1 MPSPP
6 RARKTARG
14 PRTPVL
20 TEADWRRLEPLLHNI
35 HPKRQRAGYN
45 RLVLGWTL
53 VSSGEPFG
61 LSKQDV
67 AMIVKAVL
75 RWWGRLHEVP
85 EGAAAPP
92 GWVAVQ
98 FFVPRQRVDDIRRV
112 VDALCGERASDA
124 DKK

>member
-14 PRTPVL
+14 PRAPVL
-20 TEADWRRLEPLLHNI
+20 TDEDWRRLVPLLKNI
-35 HPKRQRAGYN
+35 HPKRQRAAYN

-61 LSKQDV
+61 FSKQDV

-75 RWWGRLHEVP
+75 RWWGRLHEAP
-85 EGAAAPP
+85 ERPEAPP

-98 FFVPRQRVDDIRRV
+98 FFVPRQRVDDVRRV
-112 VDALCGERASDA
+112 VDALCRDA
-124 DKK
+124 AAGADNK